1 MSARNTSYISI
12 VSREEPD
19 FNQILESFGE
29 LFKETGLSF
38 IDLKFFLFSLFHFC
52 SDLVY
57 LLY

>member
-38 IDLKFFLFSLFHFC
+38 LFLFLIR
-52 SDLVY
+52 V
-57 LLY
+57 